1 MLITLLHGNVNQNV
15 PKQENTWPKAIGAH
29 LLASSKIARL
39 YYAAYVRKAYFL
51 QVMCNFRL
59 NTVILRY

>member
-29 LLASSKIARL
+29 L
-39 YYAAYVRKAYFL
+39 F
-51 QVMCNFRL
+51 
-59 NTVILRY
+59 